1 MITTRPIHFNMKMTS
16 DVRFCFGVKLLAG
29 VFKRA
34 TKWTCTS
41 LFLLDC
47 AFLLLTACNHPSFGV
62 FHLHDNLDT
71 GNLFPRPGAASLPPR
86 WSHRLPFRSTAL
98 TEVWK
103 KFYYKDKNKN
113 RMKKRER
120 EREYD
125 LLWADLDLPPANPS
139 SPPFPLTLGRNDN
152 VSSFFLTLFY
162 GAVSL
167 YSLTV

>member
-1 MITTRPIHFNMKMTS
+1 MITTRPIHFKMKMTS

-29 VFKRA
+29 VFKRT

-47 AFLLLTACNHPSFGV
+47 AFLLLTAYNHPSFGV

-120 EREYD
+120 ERERI
-125 LLWADLDLPPANPS
+125 WLPLSWFRLAAGQPPVTSVS
-139 SPPFPLTLGRNDN
+139 SYIDN
-152 VSSFFLTLFY
+152 VFSFFLTLFY